1 MNPNIHRDV
10 QYKATTLPTR
20 TKPTISVENKNPL
33 KGTTAG
39 QSKGFLP
46 KADHDLNAA

>member
-1 MNPNIHRDV
+1 MNLNIHRDV

-46 KADHDLNAA
+46 KADQDLNAA

>member
-1 MNPNIHRDV
+1 MHRI
-10 QYKATTLPTR
+10 QLANKR
-20 TKPTISVENKNPL
+20 EKEKQIWNKNPV
-33 KGTTAG
+33 KGATAG